1 MDIPED
7 FGRQTCEVP
16 LPVLEVPELGKFT
29 AALVKNNIFS
39 TVEMS
44 AE

>member
-29 AALVKNNIFS
+29 AALVKKQHIFNCRD
-39 TVEMS
+39 EC
-44 AE
+44 